1 MVRKSNE
8 GKLETITAEKDEEV
22 VTEDTEKG
30 SQNKKEL

>member
-1 MVRKSNE
+1 MKESQ
-8 GKLETITAEKDEEV
+8 KLLQLRKDEEV